1 MTNLEP
7 DEPVREP
14 VDPELSRESLPLSA
28 SASGQELAPGEDR
41 GQLDPDWAEL
51 VLDKADPE
59 EQNFE
64 NFDYSALNTLGTR
77 AIALGLLIGHGYHQG
92 QYELL
97 LAATSTH
104 PVTPLLLSPRQA
116 YGYLKALLDGE
127 TTHG

>member
-7 DEPVREP
+7 DEPVGEP
-14 VDPELSRESLPLSA
+14 VDPELCGESLPLSV
-28 SASGQELAPGEDR
+28 SAAGEGLEPGEEKE
-41 GQLDPDWAEL
+41 QLEPDWAEL
-51 VLDKADPE
+51 VSDNADPE
-59 EQNFE
+59 EQ

-77 AIALGLLIGHGYHQG
+77 AIARGLLIGHGYHHG

-116 YGYLKALLDGE
+116 YGYLKSLLDGK

>member
-1 MTNLEP
+1 MTNLDP
-7 DEPVREP
+7 DEQVREP
-14 VDPELSRESLPLSA
+14 VDPELSRESSPLSA
-28 SASGQELAPGEDR
+28 SASGEELAPGEER
-41 GQLDPDWAEL
+41 EQLDPDWAEL
-51 VLDKADPE
+51 VLDDADPE
-59 EQNFE
+59 EQS
-64 NFDYSALNTLGTR
+64 FDYSALNTLGTR

-116 YGYLKALLDGE
+116 YGYLKALLNGE